1 MDWSKYSSL
10 KSSKLASLG
19 KEKQVVREAVSEVK
33 DSDGKVVRKAEAKQ
47 EREYIALSQKRW
59 NAESGDAM
67 DDSKSEY
74 SLSQLESEKA
84 RYDADMARAKA
95 QSDGI
100 AAAIA
105 DDATLTISVNDNS
118 IILISENTA
127 GKSALF
133 HGGYAAGTVKISDPS
148 SIYDNADTDA
158 KVCVYKSNNTKNIT
172 IKNSLGVSRDFKI
185 LYIGV

>member
-19 KEKQVVREAVSEVK
+19 KEKQVTKEAISEVK

-47 EREYIALSQKRW
+47 EREYVAMSQKRW

-100 AAAIA
+100 ALAIA
-105 DDATLTISVNDNS
+105 D
-118 IILISENTA
+118 
-127 GKSALF
+127 
-133 HGGYAAGTVKISDPS
+133 
-148 SIYDNADTDA
+148 
-158 KVCVYKSNNTKNIT
+158 
-172 IKNSLGVSRDFKI
+172 FKK
-185 LYIGV
+185 L

>member
-19 KEKQVVREAVSEVK
+19 KEKQVTKEAVSEVK
-33 DSDGKVVRKAEAKQ
+33 DSDGKVVRKAEAKE

-59 NAESGDAM
+59 DAESGDAM
-67 DDSKSEY
+67 NDSKREY
-74 SLSQLESEKA
+74 SLSDLEREKA

-105 DDATLTISVNDNS
+105 D
-118 IILISENTA
+118 
-127 GKSALF
+127 
-133 HGGYAAGTVKISDPS
+133 
-148 SIYDNADTDA
+148 
-158 KVCVYKSNNTKNIT
+158 
-172 IKNSLGVSRDFKI
+172 FKK
-185 LYIGV
+185 L

>member
-19 KEKQVVREAVSEVK
+19 KEKQVTKEAISEVK
-33 DSDGKVVRKAEAKQ
+33 DSDGKVVRKAEAKE
-47 EREYIALSQKRW
+47 EREYVALSQKRW

-95 QSDGI
+95 QSDGL
-100 AAAIA
+100 ALAIA
-105 DDATLTISVNDNS
+105 D
-118 IILISENTA
+118 
-127 GKSALF
+127 
-133 HGGYAAGTVKISDPS
+133 
-148 SIYDNADTDA
+148 
-158 KVCVYKSNNTKNIT
+158 
-172 IKNSLGVSRDFKI
+172 FKK
-185 LYIGV
+185 L